1 MSEGSLTTS
10 YYVSTDTLVH
20 TPKGDALSIAL
31 YLLRTTTAFNRPHCF
46 GPIRLVYTTAWP
58 AAWHWMVY

>member
-20 TPKGDALSIAL
+20 TPQGDALSIAL

-46 GPIRLVYTTAWP
+46 GPIRLVYTTA
-58 AAWHWMVY
+58 